1 MIYLSSPH
9 MSSREREYL
18 LDAFDSNWIA
28 PLGPYVDRFETDLA
42 RYVDMPYSVALSSG
56 TAALHLGLLVLGVQP
71 GDLVLT
77 SSLTFV
83 ATANAIKYMGATPIF
98 IDSEP
103 DSWNM
108 DPGLLAEELR
118 RIYARGERVAAVLP
132 VDLYGRCA
140 DYKSILKVCE
150 KYGVPVLED
159 AAEAL
164 GSEYQGRKA
173 GNFGKL
179 AAFSFNGNKI
189 MTTGGGGALVSHDK
203 GLIDRA
209 RYLSTQAKL
218 PMPYYQHEEVG
229 FNYRMSNLLA
239 AVGCGQL
246 EVLDEHIDRRKKI
259 NQEYVKALPGARVAL
274 GNSWLTTMICDK
286 PEEFRRYLFEH
297 QIESR
302 PIWKPMHLQPLYKDC
317 RMVGGSV
324 SEKIFETGLCLP
336 SGSALSLDQ
345 QGYVIERIH
354 EFYRKNT

>member
-9 MSSREREYL
+9 MSPREREYL
-18 LDAFDSNWIA
+18 LDAFDSNWVA
-28 PLGPYVDRFETDLA
+28 PLGPYVDRFEADLA
-42 RYVDMPYSVALSSG
+42 KYVGAPYAVALSSG
-56 TAALHLGLLVLGVQP
+56 TAALHLGLLVLGAKP

-83 ATANAIKYMGATPIF
+83 ATANAIKYLGATPIF

-108 DPGLLAEELR
+108 DPGLLEEELA
-118 RIYARGERVAAVLP
+118 RIYARGERVAAVMP

-140 DYKSILKVCE
+140 DYE
-150 KYGVPVLED
+150 KIQNICAYYEVPILED

-164 GSEYQGRKA
+164 GAIYQGRKA

-203 GLIDRA
+203 ALIDKA

-218 PMPYYQHEEVG
+218 PAPYYQHEEVG

-246 EVLDEHIDRRKKI
+246 EVLDEHIARRREI
-259 NQEYVKALPGARVAL
+259 NREYVRELDGARPGE
-274 GNSWLTTMICDK
+274 GNCWLTTTICDK
-286 PEEFRRYLFEH
+286 PKELRQYLLEH

-317 RMVGGSV
+317 RMVGRAV

-354 EFYRKNT
+354 EFYRENT